1 VPDSRK
7 LIDARYPK
15 RLLYN
20 CSSRFYLY
28 NHSFQFKVHL
38 ENTEE
43 NNLHHI
49 VIVGGGA
56 GGLELATRLGDS
68 LGKRK
73 KAAITLIDSTRTH
86 VWKPLLHEIA
96 AGSMNPDKHQ
106 LEYMAQ
112 AHWHHFRFRLGRM
125 DGLNRAAKV
134 VTIAPHF
141 DEDGAE
147 VIPRRT
153 FKYDT
158 LVMAIGSTTNDF
170 GIKGALEHSI
180 ALDTQSQAEKFHRR
194 LHNALVRAQTQVAP
208 IHPGQL
214 DVVIVGAGATG
225 VELAAELHNTTR
237 ELAAYGLD
245 KIDAERDVKISI
257 IEASERLLP
266 ALPPKLSAAVELE
279 LKKLHV
285 QVLTGERVTEV
296 SDKGITTHSGR
307 IIPSELVVWAAGIKA
322 PDFLKQ
328 LDGLETNRINQLVV
342 KQTLESSL
350 DESIFAFGDCAAC
363 PWIGHEGNVPPRAQ
377 AAHQQASLLY
387 KTMKK
392 RVANNTDLPNYRYRD
407 YGSLV
412 NLGRYST
419 VGSLMGALSGGSMY
433 IEGLFAR
440 LMYQSL
446 YKMHLMTLHGVF
458 EVALQTLAKLITR
471 RTEPQVKL
479 H

>member
-1 VPDSRK
+1 M
-7 LIDARYPK
+7 
-15 RLLYN
+15 
-20 CSSRFYLY
+20 
-28 NHSFQFKVHL
+28 
-38 ENTEE
+38 
-43 NNLHHI
+43 
-49 VIVGGGA
+49 IVGGGA
-56 GGLELATRLGDS
+56 GGLELATRLGNS
-68 LGKRK
+68 LGKSK
-73 KAAITLIDSTRTH
+73 KAEITLIDSTRTH
-86 VWKPLLHEIA
+86 MWKPLLHEIA

-106 LEYMAQ
+106 LEYLAQ
-112 AHWHHFRFRLGRM
+112 AHWHHFNFRLGRM
-125 DGLNRAAKV
+125 DGLNRATKE
-134 VTIAPHF
+134 VTIAPHN
-141 DEDGAE
+141 DEDGIE

-158 LVMAIGSTTNDF
+158 LVIAIGSTTNDF

-180 ALDTQSQAEKFHRR
+180 ALDTQEQAEKFHRR
-194 LHNALVRAQTQVAP
+194 LHNALVRAQTQTAP
-208 IHPGQL
+208 IKPGQL
-214 DVVIVGAGATG
+214 DVAIVGAGATG

-245 KIDAERDVKISI
+245 KIDADRDIKISI
-257 IEASERLLP
+257 IEASERVLP
-266 ALPPKLSAAVELE
+266 ALPTKLSLAVEAE
-279 LKKLHV
+279 LKGLNV

-296 SDKGITTHSGR
+296 TNRGVTTHTGR
-307 IIPSELVVWAAGIKA
+307 FVPAELIVWAAGIKA

-328 LDGLETNRINQLVV
+328 LDNLEVNRINQLVV
-342 KQTLESSL
+342 KSNLQTTM

-363 PWIGHEGNVPPRAQ
+363 PWLGHEGNVPPRAQ
-377 AAHQQASLLY
+377 AAHQQASLLV

-392 RVANNTDLPNYRYRD
+392 RVANQTNIPEYHYRD

-446 YKMHLMTLHGVF
+446 YKMHLMTLHGF
-458 EVALQTLAKLITR
+458 FTVALQTIARIITQ
-471 RTEPQVKL
+471 RTEPKIKL